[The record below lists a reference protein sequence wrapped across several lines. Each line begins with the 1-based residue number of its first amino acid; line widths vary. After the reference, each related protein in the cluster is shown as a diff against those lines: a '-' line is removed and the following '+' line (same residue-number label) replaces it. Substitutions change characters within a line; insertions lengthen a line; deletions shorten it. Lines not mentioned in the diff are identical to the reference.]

1 MLLLKTTATGC
12 ILLNIS
18 LFLVQYEILAFANSE
33 FKRPDWTR
41 LHLRVLKFSEFSRMA
56 CPPPPSISRL
66 GLSLWALT
74 CPYCTPPSP
83 PQYIPPRLTNKKW
96 LGTPLSVQCRFVL
109 LLVLNFAGF
118 YFLRFQ
124 QANMKKKA
132 LNSRFKHFEL
142 FRLSLEKL
150 DLYRDNKMSIIR
162 NFMDFL

>member
-1 MLLLKTTATGC
+1 M
-12 ILLNIS
+12 S
-18 LFLVQYEILAFANSE
+18 
-33 FKRPDWTR
+33 
-41 LHLRVLKFSEFSRMA
+41 
-56 CPPPPSISRL
+56 PPSISRL
-66 GLSLWALT
+66 RLSLWALT
-74 CPYCTPPSP
+74 CPYC
-83 PQYIPPRLTNKKW
+83 IPPPPLNIFHQGLQTVKW
-96 LGTPLSVQCRFVL
+96 LGTPLSVQCLFVL

-124 QANMKKKA
+124 QANKKKKA

>member
-1 MLLLKTTATGC
+1 MKSWHLPTNLSAQIGPDY
-12 ILLNIS
+12 ISEYLN
-18 LFLVQYEILAFANSE
+18 FQNFRGWHVA
-33 FKRPDWTR
+33 
-41 LHLRVLKFSEFSRMA
+41 
-56 CPPPPSISRL
+56 PPSISRL

-118 YFLRFQ
+118 FFLRFQ

-150 DLYRDNKMSIIR
+150 DLYRDDKMSIIR